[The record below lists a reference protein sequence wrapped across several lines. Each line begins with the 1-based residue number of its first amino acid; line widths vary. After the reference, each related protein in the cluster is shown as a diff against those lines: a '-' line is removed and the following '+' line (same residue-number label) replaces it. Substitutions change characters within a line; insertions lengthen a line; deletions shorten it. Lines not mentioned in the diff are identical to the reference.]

1 MTQVDSW
8 NAGLNTPLDVEDPEI
23 YKLIQQEK
31 YRQYSGL
38 ELIASE
44 VSPAFWSS
52 ERSQEKE
59 TKEIGAKGAAG
70 QELKDWESREPS
82 N

>member
-8 NAGLNTPLDVEDPEI
+8 NAGMNTPLEVEDPEI
-23 YKLIQQEK
+23 YKLIEQEK

-44 VSPAFWSS
+44 VS
-52 ERSQEKE
+52 
-59 TKEIGAKGAAG
+59 
-70 QELKDWESREPS
+70 LPS
-82 N
+82 FSHTLVVQRLRRK

>member
-8 NAGLNTPLDVEDPEI
+8 NAGMNTALEQEDPEI
-23 YKLIQQEK
+23 HKLIQQEK

-44 VSPAFWSS
+44 VSLVWM
-52 ERSQEKE
+52 K
-59 TKEIGAKGAAG
+59 
-70 QELKDWESREPS
+70 
-82 N
+82 